1 MKKRIGIWNK
11 NFFLLWQGQMVSV
24 FGDALYTI
32 ALDFFVLEVTGSTAI
47 MGTVMA
53 LVTMFRI
60 IFGPI
65 SGVIVDRFDRK
76 KLIILADAIR
86 GLGILFIAFAAK
98 QGFLEIWMIMV
109 VAIVLGICSSFFNP
123 AIESVLP
130 DIVPAENMMKA
141 SSIYQIAV
149 TGMDVLGQ
157 SVGGALYTVL
167 GAPVI
172 FLINGIS
179 YLVSAATEGFIAIP
193 TVESKNISVT
203 FIEDFKDGLRFVFKN
218 EGLVRTII
226 MSFFINFLFGMI
238 RVLLIPWFLGNSQ
251 LGMTKYGIL
260 NAVSSV
266 GLMVGMLVLSL
277 FTIKSQHKYRIY
289 IASILLFI
297 VSIGVGAFF
306 NQYVLI
312 LIFFFMAFGFQF
324 VFNTVLNSTIMLKT
338 PANKRGKVSAMKT
351 TLGMA
356 VSPLG
361 NFVGGVLCEFL
372 DARTLIISN
381 TFIAVIV
388 VAIVVINPAVRAFL
402 NNDNQICE

>member
-1 MKKRIGIWNK
+1 M
-11 NFFLLWQGQMVSV
+11 
-24 FGDALYTI
+24 
-32 ALDFFVLEVTGSTAI
+32 
-47 MGTVMA
+47 
-53 LVTMFRI
+53 
-60 IFGPI
+60 
-65 SGVIVDRFDRK
+65 
-76 KLIILADAIR
+76 
-86 GLGILFIAFAAK
+86 
-98 QGFLEIWMIMV
+98 
-109 VAIVLGICSSFFNP
+109 LGICASFFNP

-130 DIVPAENMMKA
+130 DIVPAENMIKA
-141 SSIYQIAV
+141 SSVYQIAV

-167 GAPVI
+167 GEPII

-193 TVESKNISVT
+193 KVESKNVSVT

-218 EGLVRTII
+218 EGLVRTIM

-277 FTIKSQHKYRIY
+277 VSIKSQHKYRIY

-338 PANKRGKVSAMKT
+338 PADKRGKVSAMKT

-356 VSPLG
+356 VSPFG
-361 NFVGGVLCEFL
+361 NFVGGVLCEFVEP
-372 DARTLIISN
+372 RILIISN
-381 TFIAVIV
+381 TFVAMIV
-388 VAIVVINPAVRAFL
+388 VAIIVVNPAVRVFL
-402 NNDNQICE
+402 NNEDEICE